1 MKQKIETFTAY
12 LENSIAGCVEQ
23 EKALIADERKDEAI
37 FEKIRANVY
46 NIFRTILGV
55 AVQNCGEDADKIR
68 ERFLKQI
75 EHIPASWNASYEAAK
90 QHNDTA
96 KVQIE
101 EIKLA
106 VVQEIKTEFTKI
118 WEGNP

>member
-12 LENSIAGCVEQ
+12 LENSIADCVEQ
-23 EKALIADERKDEAI
+23 EKAMVADERKDEAV

-46 NIFRTILGV
+46 NIFRSIFGV
-55 AVQNCGEDADKIR
+55 AVNTRGEDADKVR
-68 ERFLKQI
+68 DFFMKQI
-75 EHIPASWNASYEAAK
+75 DHIPASWNASYDAAK
-90 QHNDTA
+90 QHNDTTKA
-96 KVQIE
+96 QIE

-118 WEGNP
+118 WEENS

>member
-12 LENSIAGCVEQ
+12 LENSVTRCAER

-46 NIFRTILGV
+46 NIYRTVFGV
-55 AVQNCGEDADKIR
+55 AVQNCGEDADR
-68 ERFLKQI
+68 VQQFFMKQI
-75 EHIPASWNASYEAAK
+75 DHIPVSWRATYEAAK

-118 WEGNP
+118 WEGN

>member
-1 MKQKIETFTAY
+1 MNQKIEKFTAY
-12 LENSIAGCVEQ
+12 LDAALARCAKQEN
-23 EKALIADERKDEAI
+23 ALITDERNDEAI

-46 NIFRTILGV
+46 NIFRTVLGV
-55 AVQNCGEDADKIR
+55 AVDTCGEDAEKIR
-68 ERFLKQI
+68 DFFLQRI
-75 EHIPASWNASYEAAK
+75 DLIPASWHTSYETAK

-106 VVQEIKTEFTKI
+106 VVQEIKAEFTKI
-118 WEGNP
+118 WEEI

>member
-12 LENSIAGCVEQ
+12 LDDAIARCTEQ
-23 EKALIADERKDEAI
+23 EKALVADERKDEAV
-37 FEKIRANVY
+37 FEKIRANAY
-46 NIFRTILGV
+46 NIFRTVFGV
-55 AVQNCGEDADKIR
+55 AVNTCGEDADKIC
-68 ERFLKQI
+68 ERFMKQI
-75 EHIPASWNASYEAAK
+75 DHIPASWSASYEAAK
-90 QHNDTA
+90 QHNDAA

-118 WEGNP
+118 WEGN

>member
-12 LENSIAGCVEQ
+12 LDDAIAHCAEQ

-46 NIFRTILGV
+46 NIYRTILGV

-68 ERFLKQI
+68 ERFMKQL

-90 QHNDTA
+90 QHNDAA

-106 VVQEIKTEFTKI
+106 VVQEIKTEFAKI
-118 WEGNP
+118 WEGNS

>member
-1 MKQKIETFTAY
+1 MKQEIENMTAY
-12 LENSIAGCVEQ
+12 LDAAIARCAEQ

-46 NIFRTILGV
+46 NIFHTILGV
-55 AVQNCGEDADKIR
+55 AVQNGGEDADKIR
-68 ERFLKQI
+68 ERFMQQI
-75 EHIPASWNASYEAAK
+75 EHIPASWKSSYDAAK

-96 KVQIE
+96 KVQVE

-106 VVQEIKTEFTKI
+106 VVEEIKTEFTKI
-118 WEGNP
+118 WEGNS